1 MKTNARKH
9 YFINKKLQ
17 LKYII
22 LTMSLLVLFTLILL
36 SIIIAPY
43 VIALFSDIPLSRQNE
58 AAAFLLTLHNNS
70 IWVGTSLTILLFG
83 ILSIF
88 ITHKIAGPLVRFE
101 RLAESISDGN
111 MTIRVK
117 LRKGDDLHELAE
129 DFNQMADK
137 LESLLINIDTEHKK
151 LSSHITDL
159 RRELT
164 ARSISEQTVQELAT
178 KIDADKDDINKILE
192 TYNYRTQK

>member
-1 MKTNARKH
+1 M
-9 YFINKKLQ
+9 
-17 LKYII
+17 
-22 LTMSLLVLFTLILL
+22 
-36 SIIIAPY
+36 
-43 VIALFSDIPLSRQNE
+43 
-58 AAAFLLTLHNNS
+58 
-70 IWVGTSLTILLFG
+70 
-83 ILSIF
+83 
-88 ITHKIAGPLVRFE
+88 RFE
-101 RLAESISDGN
+101 RLAESITDGN
-111 MTIRVK
+111 MTTRIK

-129 DFNQMADK
+129 DFNQMADN
-137 LESLLINIDTEHKK
+137 LESLLVSIDTEHKK

>member
-1 MKTNARKH
+1 MKTRTRKH

-22 LTMSLLVLFTLILL
+22 LTMSLLVLFTIILL
-36 SIIIAPY
+36 SVIIAPY

-58 AAAFLLTLHNNS
+58 AATFLLTLNNNS
-70 IWVGTSLTILLFG
+70 TWIGIALSILLFG

-101 RLAESISDGN
+101 RLAESIADGN
-111 MTIRVK
+111 MTTRIK
-117 LRKGDDLHELAE
+117 LRKGDDLHKLAE
-129 DFNQMADK
+129 GFNQMADN
-137 LESLLINIDTEHKK
+137 LESLLVSIDMEQKK

-164 ARSISEQTVQELAT
+164 ARNISEQTVQELAT
-178 KIDADKDDINKILE
+178 KIDADKDDISKILK

>member
-1 MKTNARKH
+1 MKTSTRKH
-9 YFINKKLQ
+9 FFINKKLQ

-36 SIIIAPY
+36 SVIIAPY

-178 KIDADKDDINKILE
+178 KIDADKDDISKILKA
-192 TYNYRTQK
+192 YNYRTKK

>member
-1 MKTNARKH
+1 MKTSTRKH

-22 LTMSLLVLFTLILL
+22 LTMSLLVLFTIILL
-36 SIIIAPY
+36 SVIIAPY

-137 LESLLINIDTEHKK
+137 LESLLVNIDTEHKK

-164 ARSISEQTVQELAT
+164 ARNISEQTMQELAT
-178 KIDADKDDINKILE
+178 KIDADKDDLSKILK